1 MKVYL
6 DLVFFLNFAFDFL
19 LLISVS
25 YLLKRNAS
33 LFRIGLGGF
42 VGAISILF
50 LFFKLSSFTLFLLKF
65 LISILMILTTFGFK
79 TIRYTLK
86 NLLYLYTS
94 SILLGGFLYFLNI
107 QFSYKN
113 EGLIF
118 FHNGLS
124 INFVLLLIF
133 GPVILYIYIKQIKSL
148 KEHVTTH
155 HEVDLHLEDGK
166 VLKMNG
172 FLDTGNRLVDP
183 YSKKPV
189 VLVYTDQIDFS
200 YETGILVPFTT
211 LQENGILKCVKV
223 PSLVVDRTFVF
234 HDVLVGLSDA
244 PFQID
249 GVNLILH
256 CSYKEDIL

>member
-1 MKVYL
+1 MRVYL

-25 YLLKRNAS
+25 YLLKRNKS
-33 LFRIGLGGF
+33 LIRIGLGAL
-42 VGAISILF
+42 VGAFSILF
-50 LFFKLSSFTLFLLKF
+50 LFLSLSSFTLFLLKF
-65 LISILMILTTFGFK
+65 VISVFMILVTFGFK
-79 TIRYTLK
+79 SIHYTLK

-118 FHNGLS
+118 FHQGLS

-133 GPVILYIYIKQIKSL
+133 GPIILYIYIRQIKSL

-155 HEVDLHLEDGK
+155 HEVDLYLSNGK
-166 VLKMNG
+166 ILKMNG

-189 VLVYTDQIDFS
+189 VLVYTDQIPFS
-200 YETGILVPFTT
+200 YETGVLVPFTT
-211 LQENGILKCVKV
+211 LQKTGIIKCVKV
-223 PSLVVDRTFVF
+223 PSLVVDRKFVF
-234 HDVLVGLSDA
+234 HDVLVGLSDT

-256 CSYKEDIL
+256 SSYKEEML